1 MELTPTELERYSRQM
16 QLPGFGEEGQT
27 KLKASTALVTG
38 VGGLGG
44 TVALYLAVAGIGK
57 LILVRG
63 GDLRLD
69 DLNRQILMTHDW
81 VGKPRVF
88 KAKETLSKINPDVE
102 IEAVHEFV
110 TPDNVDALVQQAD
123 IAFDCAFDFKERD
136 VLNAACVR
144 WGKPMVEAAMSGM
157 DAYLTTII
165 PGQTPCLS
173 CIFPEK
179 PDWDRWGF
187 GVLGGVSGTLAC
199 LGALEGIKLIT
210 GLGEP
215 LTGQLLTMD
224 LGSATFA
231 KRRPYHDPNCPVCGK
246 LTQQTLASAVSLREC
261 HRIAKGA
268 LLAKAPSQQ
277 NHPRAKSFPSLKP
290 VS

>member
-1 MELTPTELERYSRQM
+1 MEFTPTELERYSRQI
-16 QLPGFGEEGQT
+16 QLPGFGQEGQ
-27 KLKASTALVTG
+27 KRLKDSTAVVTG

-44 TVALYLAVAGIGK
+44 TVALYLAVAGVGK

-69 DLNRQILMTHDW
+69 DLNRQILMTNAW
-81 VGKPRVF
+81 VGQPRVF
-88 KAKETLSKINPDVE
+88 KARETLLNINPEIE

-123 IAFDCAFDFKERD
+123 IAFDCAFDFTERNL
-136 VLNAACVR
+136 LNAACVR
-144 WGKPMVEAAMSGM
+144 WGVPMVEAAMSGM

-165 PGQTPCLS
+165 PGETPCLS

-187 GVLGGVSGTLAC
+187 GVLGAVSGTLAC
-199 LGALEGIKLIT
+199 LAALEGIKLLT

-231 KRRPYHDPNCPVCGK
+231 KRRPYHDPNCPVCGHF
-246 LTQQTLASAVSLREC
+246 TQQRLMSYVG
-261 HRIAKGA
+261 KQ
-268 LLAKAPSQQ
+268 KAQVQ
-277 NHPRAKSFPSLKP
+277 NYEFIIHNS
-290 VS
+290 